1 MTQNAQGQIHAL
13 YIGPRIIWW
22 WQDEWWGWNVEVRAG
37 VRGSI
42 IFKTKCEKVFKN
54 NMTFEQCYT
63 TTITAK
69 CYKCAWCRLFGD
81 GPCPFRGI
89 HDNWPLG
96 YESPPPSQLFIRREM
111 SRFICTKDELKS
123 MNHQLGYSVYFI
135 LLSCECLYIE
145 FSVFTRAVQA
155 VDIRVDK

>member
-1 MTQNAQGQIHAL
+1 
-13 YIGPRIIWW
+13 
-22 WQDEWWGWNVEVRAG
+22 
-37 VRGSI
+37 
-42 IFKTKCEKVFKN
+42 
-54 NMTFEQCYT
+54 MTFEQCYT

-69 CYKCAWCRLFGD
+69 CYKCSWCRLFGD

-123 MNHQLGYSVYFI
+123 MNPLAW
-135 LLSCECLYIE
+135 LSCLFYIAKLRIACRRE
-145 FSVFTRAVQA
+145 VDVMTSNGKELLERGNMFFATRQFHQHS
-155 VDIRVDK
+155 KNK